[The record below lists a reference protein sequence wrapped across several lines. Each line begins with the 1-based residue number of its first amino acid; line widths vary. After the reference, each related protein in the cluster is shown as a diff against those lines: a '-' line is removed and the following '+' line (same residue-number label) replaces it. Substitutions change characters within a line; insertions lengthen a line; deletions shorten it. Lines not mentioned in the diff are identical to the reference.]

1 MLGTIVGQL
10 FVIYHL
16 PEVGI
21 NSARYNT
28 GILSTALSVT
38 AVFNGVSI
46 LFPSCPEVPFAYYV
60 GSLHAPAIH
69 LVAHPGLCS
78 ARPWLAGNT
87 YPLTRLNP
95 HLCTYERRSPTYE
108 MKKQA
113 AP

>member
-1 MLGTIVGQL
+1 M
-10 FVIYHL
+10 F
-16 PEVGI
+16 
-21 NSARYNT
+21 NT
-28 GILSTALSVT
+28 GILNTALSVT

-46 LFPSCPEVPFAYYV
+46 LFLSYPEVPFAYYV

-87 YPLTRLNP
+87 YPLTRLNH
-95 HLCTYERRSPTYE
+95 HLCTYELRSPTYE